1 MIRRTVPPCILLRL
15 FRWYCQP
22 ELRDSIEGDLI
33 ELYQERLHT
42 IGKTR
47 ASIRLALDVILLFR
61 PGIIRSFGQQTT
73 TTNPLAMFSNYFKIG
88 WRSLVKQKSYSI
100 INVGGLALGI
110 GVSMIIGLWVYD
122 ELTFNSYHKNY
133 DKIAKVYRHNTFT
146 SGTET
151 NLFSVAGLG
160 TLLKSEYD
168 QYFENVVMMRASRDT
183 RILQKGEKWFGE
195 YGYSMQADGPEML
208 SLKMRQGTIRG
219 LDDNSS
225 IMLSETVADKLFP
238 DEDPINQIVR
248 VDSKWDLKVTGVY
261 EDLPQNSEFV
271 NAKYIVPLELY
282 LGPTG
287 LNIWDNYNIFIY
299 VQLKPG
305 LDFTN
310 VSLAIKDAMLPHVD
324 ERTAASNPELFL
336 LPMKDW
342 HLNSYFENGVQ
353 TTSPR
358 MNAVT
363 YFSII
368 GVFVLL
374 LACINFVNLNTARSE
389 RRAKEVGIRKSVGSV
404 RQQLVNQFLIES
416 VLVVALAF
424 ILAIPLIQL
433 TLPSFNNLTD
443 KSLALPFTH
452 WQFWLGGLGFVLFI
466 GVVAG
471 SYPALYL
478 SSFNATQVLKG
489 TFRVG
494 AYSSLPRQIMVIV
507 QFAVS
512 VMLITGTFIIYRQI
526 EFGRNRS
533 LGYDKNGLV
542 AIRLGAQENRGDTE
556 VLRSQLISTGVVRDI
571 AESNYPITSTLGWN
585 DNFQWKTKTDDI
597 EGLSFNTVFVTHSYG
612 NTMGLEFVS
621 GRDFTDDIQSDLEG
635 VIINETAANDLGG
648 EDLIGET
655 LIWDHWGQRM
665 EYTILGI
672 FKDMVK
678 GSPFAKTD
686 PIMLFMSARPLEFLY
701 VRLNDDVDPRSAL
714 PKVEKAFK
722 AVVPEVPFDYS
733 FADQDY
739 DFKFKE
745 EERIGKLA
753 AVFSSFAIFISC
765 LGVLGLVSYVAEKRS
780 KEISIRKVLGA
791 TTSQVWQMISKDF
804 LLLVLISCGVALPL
818 SYILMNQWLE
828 RYYYRTD
835 IPWYLLIG
843 SGICIL
849 IVTLITVSFQSI
861 KAGTANPVDNL
872 RSE

>member
-1 MIRRTVPPCILLRL
+1 LC
-15 FRWYCQP
+15 
-22 ELRDSIEGDLI
+22 
-33 ELYQERLHT
+33 
-42 IGKTR
+42 
-47 ASIRLALDVILLFR
+47 
-61 PGIIRSFGQQTT
+61 
-73 TTNPLAMFSNYFKIG
+73 
-88 WRSLVKQKSYSI
+88 
-100 INVGGLALGI
+100 
-110 GVSMIIGLWVYD
+110 
-122 ELTFNSYHKNY
+122 
-133 DKIAKVYRHNTFT
+133 
-146 SGTET
+146 
-151 NLFSVAGLG
+151 
-160 TLLKSEYD
+160 
-168 QYFENVVMMRASRDT
+168 
-183 RILQKGEKWFGE
+183 
-195 YGYSMQADGPEML
+195 
-208 SLKMRQGTIRG
+208 
-219 LDDNSS
+219 
-225 IMLSETVADKLFP
+225 
-238 DEDPINQIVR
+238 
-248 VDSKWDLKVTGVY
+248 
-261 EDLPQNSEFV
+261 
-271 NAKYIVPLELY
+271 
-282 LGPTG
+282 
-287 LNIWDNYNIFIY
+287 
-299 VQLKPG
+299 
-305 LDFTN
+305 
-310 VSLAIKDAMLPHVD
+310 
-324 ERTAASNPELFL
+324 
-336 LPMKDW
+336 
-342 HLNSYFENGVQ
+342 
-353 TTSPR
+353 
-358 MNAVT
+358 
-363 YFSII
+363 
-368 GVFVLL
+368 
-374 LACINFVNLNTARSE
+374 
-389 RRAKEVGIRKSVGSV
+389 
-404 RQQLVNQFLIES
+404 
-416 VLVVALAF
+416 
-424 ILAIPLIQL
+424 
-433 TLPSFNNLTD
+433 
-443 KSLALPFTH
+443 
-452 WQFWLGGLGFVLFI
+452 
-466 GVVAG
+466 
-471 SYPALYL
+471 
-478 SSFNATQVLKG
+478 
-489 TFRVG
+489 
-494 AYSSLPRQIMVIV
+494 
-507 QFAVS
+507 
-512 VMLITGTFIIYRQI
+512 
-526 EFGRNRS
+526 
-533 LGYDKNGLV
+533 
-542 AIRLGAQENRGDTE
+542 AQENRGDTE
-556 VLRSQLISTGVVRDI
+556 LLRSQLISTGVVQDI
-571 AESNYPITSTLGWN
+571 AESNYPVTSTLGWN

-621 GRDFTDDIQSDLEG
+621 GRDFTDDIQSDLQG